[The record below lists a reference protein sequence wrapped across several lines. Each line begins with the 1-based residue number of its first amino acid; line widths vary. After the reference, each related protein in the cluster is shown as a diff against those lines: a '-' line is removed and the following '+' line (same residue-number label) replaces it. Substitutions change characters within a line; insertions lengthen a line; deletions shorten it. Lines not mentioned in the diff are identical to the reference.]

1 MNVKEAPAWLR
12 DHSSRVMTAGIVLA
26 LLYVGRSVLIPLA
39 LAIMLSLLAAP
50 VVRALRRL
58 GVGRTSSVL
67 VAVAVLAVSCMG
79 VAAALGTQ
87 ILRSAENLP
96 QYESNVQRKLKTL
109 EESTIDPLRRLTDET
124 SWLIEI
130 HEPAE
135 ERPGHAR
142 ALDRSPPVAVPGVAT
157 LEPREFGSHPLRL
170 VRKLLTTVW
179 GPVQFA
185 GIVLLVLIFVLLEHE
200 SLRDRFIRI
209 AGAADIRAA
218 TFALNDAGDRL
229 SRYFV
234 SQFLVNLAFGLAIWI
249 SLSMLRLPQAL
260 LCGILAGVMRF
271 VPYVGVGIV
280 ALFVAV
286 LALAVD
292 PGW

>member
-39 LAIMLSLLAAP
+39 LAIMLSLLVTP

-58 GVGRTSSVL
+58 GVGRASSVL

-109 EESTIDPLRRLTDET
+109 EESTIGPLRRLTDET
-124 SWLIEI
+124 SRLIEM

-135 ERPGHAR
+135 ARPSHSR
-142 ALDRSPPVAVPGVAT
+142 DLEHSPPAAVPGVAA
-157 LEPREFGSHPLRL
+157 LEPSESWSHPL
-170 VRKLLTTVW
+170 
-179 GPVQFA
+179 
-185 GIVLLVLIFVLLEHE
+185 
-200 SLRDRFIRI
+200 
-209 AGAADIRAA
+209 
-218 TFALNDAGDRL
+218 
-229 SRYFV
+229 
-234 SQFLVNLAFGLAIWI
+234 
-249 SLSMLRLPQAL
+249 
-260 LCGILAGVMRF
+260 
-271 VPYVGVGIV
+271 
-280 ALFVAV
+280 
-286 LALAVD
+286 
-292 PGW
+292 